1 MQEQIPAPI
10 HSMFPEVAA
19 WLTQRGAE
27 GLAPDLQYSAVF
39 SEQSLEP
46 GTQELAEFWETGAWI
61 SWLGGPAV
69 DPGGWP
75 CNAEGRPLAHVATF
89 HLGGVD
95 ALHVESRRAWPQE
108 QIQEGLPTE
117 GVLQVFHDLQTYGYG
132 LEDSQAR
139 GWLVQW
145 LPGPE
150 QDASRRPLVR
160 PPEDVE
166 VPSEVCQPGLFMPG
180 FTLPSSLEHRD
191 DQAHSFEQH
200 DELVEELAGSWQVQR
215 GLEPTPGWTIP
226 FTHVYGHSSSGSAV
240 PLAGRGSAGGTAPG
254 GGGRTPA
261 GVGDRVVD
269 HAERVVRGRVQPGG
283 VDARLGPGPA
293 PLRPRLVHDPHRLR
307 QLVLFEQRA
316 AGTLETCG

>member
-10 HSMFPEVAA
+10 HSMFPEVVA

-117 GVLQVFHDLQTYGYG
+117 GVLQVFHDLQTYGYE

-150 QDASRRPLVR
+150 QDACRRPLVR

-240 PLAGRGSAGGTAPG
+240 PLDEVLPEALPLEGEDEHRLVLEIESWTTLNGWF
-254 GGGRTPA
+254 
-261 GVGDRVVD
+261 GDASSLEVWMRASDLAQRRFD
-269 HAERVVRGRVQPGG
+269 HAWCMIRT
-283 VDARLGPGPA
+283 D
-293 PLRPRLVHDPHRLR
+293 
-307 QLVLFEQRA
+307 
-316 AGTLETCG
+316 

>member
-117 GVLQVFHDLQTYGYG
+117 GVLQVFHDLQTYGYE

-215 GLEPTPGWTIP
+215 GLEPTPEWTIP

-240 PLAGRGSAGGTAPG
+240 PLDEVLPEALPLEGEDRHRLVLEIESWTTLNGWF
-254 GGGRTPA
+254 
-261 GVGDRVVD
+261 GDASSLEVWMRASDLAQRRFD
-269 HAERVVRGRVQPGG
+269 HAWCMIRT
-283 VDARLGPGPA
+283 D
-293 PLRPRLVHDPHRLR
+293 
-307 QLVLFEQRA
+307 
-316 AGTLETCG
+316 

>member
-1 MQEQIPAPI
+1 MSSSIPAPI

-19 WLTQRGAE
+19 WLAQRGAE
-27 GLAPDLQYSAVF
+27 GLTPDLRYSAVF
-39 SEQSLEP
+39 SEQSLAP
-46 GTQELAEFWETGAWI
+46 GTQELDELWETGGWI

-69 DPGGWP
+69 DPGHWP
-75 CNAEGRPLAHVATF
+75 CNAGGRPLAHVATF

-108 QIQEGLPTE
+108 QIQEVLPTE
-117 GVLQVFHDLQTYGYG
+117 GVLQVFHDLQTYGYE
-132 LEDSQAR
+132 LEDGQAR

-145 LPGPE
+145 LPDPE
-150 QDASRRPLVR
+150 QDSSRPPLVR

-191 DQAHSFEQH
+191 DQAHSFEH
-200 DELVEELAGSWQVQR
+200 HEVLVEELAGSWQVQR

-240 PLAGRGSAGGTAPG
+240 PLDEVLPEALPLEGEDEHRLVLEIESWTTLNGWF
-254 GGGRTPA
+254 
-261 GVGDRVVD
+261 GDASSLEVWMRASDLAQRRFD
-269 HAERVVRGRVQPGG
+269 HAWCMIRT
-283 VDARLGPGPA
+283 D
-293 PLRPRLVHDPHRLR
+293 
-307 QLVLFEQRA
+307 
-316 AGTLETCG
+316 